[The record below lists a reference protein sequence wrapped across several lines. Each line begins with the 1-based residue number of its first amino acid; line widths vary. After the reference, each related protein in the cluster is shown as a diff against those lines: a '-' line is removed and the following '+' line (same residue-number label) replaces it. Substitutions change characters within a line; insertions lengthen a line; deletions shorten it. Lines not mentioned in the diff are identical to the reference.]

1 MVIEFV
7 FTNFA
12 AQRIAVNAKHLGGA
26 ALIAVGAFQNSLD
39 EPLFK
44 FTDRFLEK
52 NSALHHLTD

>member
-12 AQRIAVNAKHLGGA
+12 AQGVAVNAKHLGGA
-26 ALIAVGAFQNSLD
+26 ALIAVSAFQNALD

-44 FTDRFLEK
+44 LTDRFVEK
-52 NSALHHLTD
+52 NSALYHLTD